1 MQAYNNSV
9 IVCLDKPIMKKWI
22 SI

>member
-1 MQAYNNSV
+1 MQASYNYES
-9 IVCLDKPIMKKWI
+9 LDKPIMKKWI